1 MFVFPLEA
9 YLNHFFPDFGF
20 FTHWIEGGSLYHNPL
35 LTAFVGLWHQSR
47 AGSRSSWMKLQVRRV
62 SGEVKE
68 LEVEPTITAQQLLT
82 LVAEIF
88 DLPPGRRKVGL
99 WGERGFMGVWGL
111 SSPYKNQGKKQGMKA
126 WGCPKINPIHVLDS

>member
-1 MFVFPLEA
+1 
-9 YLNHFFPDFGF
+9 
-20 FTHWIEGGSLYHNPL
+20 
-35 LTAFVGLWHQSR
+35 
-47 AGSRSSWMKLQVRRV
+47 MKLQVRRV

-126 WGCPKINPIHVLDS
+126 